1 MPADISNT
9 RFTKM
14 PMTGNHRTVIV
25 GLAILLLGCTP
36 LLQAQDTGSGDVAAT
51 NTEDDRVNRFL
62 DAVFEREVDLSPIRQ
77 STLGRKTPQQG
88 RWDDFSDRAAAARIR
103 RIEND
108 IQQLRENYDY
118 EKLGDAARLSVDLF
132 FRTSERSIRNFE
144 FRKQRYVVDQFN
156 GQITGLITVLQNNHR
171 INSIQDAEDYISR
184 IAGLEDVLR
193 EFVSQLRDRADFGV
207 IAPAFSFA
215 DVLNDARSMSTGTP
229 IDEATEDNM
238 VYNDFRGKLDALAIS
253 SDQAEDLLAGA
264 SNALRGPYKN
274 GFTALIDE
282 LERQRRLANGDRGV
296 WSLPDGQRYYQNRIR
311 EHTTL
316 ELMADEIHSI
326 GLADVAR
333 IHQEMRALKDSIG
346 YPGPLREFFDFIR
359 EDPDNYYEDSDA
371 GREQFLSDARRQVE
385 KIYEVVDGYFHT
397 LPKALLEVRR
407 VELWRE
413 NSTSIAFYNRP
424 SEDGSRPG
432 IYYANLADM
441 ASVQKYVFS
450 AITYHESVPG
460 HHFQIALAQELIG
473 LPKFRKYGGYGA
485 FTEGWALYA
494 EQLAK
499 EMGFYTD
506 PYHDFGR
513 LQNELWRSAR
523 LVIDT
528 GIHAMRWTRDE
539 AIEYFRENTPLSE
552 GDIVT
557 EVERF
562 FVNPGQALSY
572 KLGMMKILE
581 LRDRARSEL
590 GERFDIRDF
599 HNAVIGAGSL
609 PLSVLEL
616 QVEKYIAPSK

>member
-1 MPADISNT
+1 MI
-9 RFTKM
+9 
-14 PMTGNHRTVIV
+14 GNHKIV
-25 GLAILLLGCTP
+25 LVALAILLLGCAP
-36 LLQAQDTGSGDVAAT
+36 LLPAQEAVPKSVTPAGVVDGQ
-51 NTEDDRVNRFL
+51 VNEFL
-62 DAVFEREVDLSPIRQ
+62 DAIFEREVALSPIRQ
-77 STLGRKTPQQG
+77 SNLGRKTTQQG
-88 RWDDFSDRAAAARIR
+88 QWDDFSDRAAAARILR
-103 RIEND
+103 AERD
-108 IQQLRENYDY
+108 IQQLREQYDY
-118 EKLGDAARLSVDLF
+118 DKLGDVARLSVDLF
-132 FRTSERSIRNFE
+132 ILNAERSIRNSE

-156 GQITGLITVLQNNHR
+156 GQITGLITVLQNNH
-171 INSIQDAEDYISR
+171 SIQNTQDAEDYISR
-184 IAGLEDVLR
+184 IAGLESVLR

-207 IAPAFSFA
+207 IAPAFSFV
-215 DVLNDARSMSTGTP
+215 DVLNDARSMSSGAP
-229 IDEATEDNM
+229 INDVPANNM
-238 VYNDFRGKLDALAIS
+238 VYSDFRGKLDALQIS
-253 SDQAEDLLAGA
+253 ADQSDDLLARA
-264 SNALRGPYKN
+264 SNALRGPYKK
-274 GFTALIDE
+274 GFTLLIE
-282 LERQRRLANGDRGV
+282 EIERQHRLANGDRGV
-296 WSLPDGQRYYQNRIR
+296 WSLPDGQRYYQNRIH

-316 ELMADEIHSI
+316 ELMADEVHAI

-333 IHQEMRALKDSIG
+333 IHQEMRVLKDSIG
-346 YPGPLREFFDFIR
+346 YPGTLREFFDYIR
-359 EDPDNYYEDSDA
+359 EDPGNYYEDSDA
-371 GREQFLSDARRQVE
+371 GREQFLSDAREQVD
-385 KIYEVVDGYFHT
+385 KIYDVVDGYFHT
-397 LPKALLEVRR
+397 LPKASLEVRR
-407 VELWRE
+407 VEPWRE

-441 ASVQKYVFS
+441 ASVQKYVFA

-460 HHFQIALAQELIG
+460 HHFQIALAQELTG

-506 PYHDFGR
+506 PYYDFGR

-528 GIHAMRWTRDE
+528 GIHAMRWTRGE

-590 GERFDIRDF
+590 GKAFDIRDF
-599 HNAVIGAGSL
+599 HDTVIGAGSL
-609 PLSVLEL
+609 PLSVLEM
-616 QVEKYIAPSK
+616 QVEKYIAAGK